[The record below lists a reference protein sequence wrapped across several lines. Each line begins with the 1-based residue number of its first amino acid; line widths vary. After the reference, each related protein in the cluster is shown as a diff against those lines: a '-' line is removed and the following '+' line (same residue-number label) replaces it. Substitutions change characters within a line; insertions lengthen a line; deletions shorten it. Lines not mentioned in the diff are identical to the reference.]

1 MKIKLAYIIALCFS
15 VKVAAQQPYTASFVA
30 KLGNDTVIVETYNMI
45 QHHLYGKAFLR
56 YPEDMIGVFDF
67 HFYPDGS
74 IRHYTMSFMNPDSPS
89 VTSAGTCGVFCDG
102 DSCTWYAAWPNGKK
116 EYEHKYAVE
125 HLDFIGGWTP
135 TLSLI
140 EWNCMRLI
148 KSGRQSLPM
157 TLLND
162 YIGLRQVA
170 VMKGNK
176 DTLIFGG
183 PFLEYTKITATP
195 EGRIVT
201 YDGTPTPWSYIV
213 TRHAPI
219 DVDEVAKRMSKT
231 PKIGI
236 PSPTVK
242 ATFPYGADT
251 IKLTY
256 GSPAKRGRKI
266 FGGVVPFDSV
276 WRTGANDPTRITLPF
291 DIRFDKTI
299 IPKGE
304 YSLYTI
310 PRRTDWLLIF
320 NTDLKEWPTDPNRSK
335 DFAQIKMKV
344 RRPATPQ
351 ERLIINMEKQKAGGV
366 IIVTWDDT
374 EAFAPFQVI
383 SPGPAD

>member
-1 MKIKLAYIIALCFS
+1 MKLHFIMILFFS
-15 VKVAAQQPYTASFVA
+15 ARIVAQQAYTASFVA
-30 KLGNDTVIVETYNMI
+30 KLGNDTVIVETYNMF
-45 QHHLYGKAFLR
+45 HNHLYGRAFLR
-56 YPEDMIGVFDF
+56 YPVDQIGVFDF

-74 IRHYTMSFMNPDSPS
+74 IRHYTMSYMKPDSGFI
-89 VTSAGTCGVFCDG
+89 TSSGSQGVFCENK
-102 DSCTWYAAWPNGKK
+102 SCTWYAVYPGSEK
-116 EYEHKYAVE
+116 EYENKYAVE
-125 HLDFIGGWTP
+125 HIDFIGGWTP

-148 KSGRQSLPM
+148 RSGQQTLPM
-157 TLLND
+157 TLIND
-162 YIGLRQVA
+162 YIGTRQVA

-183 PFLEYTKITATP
+183 PFLEYTKITSTP
-195 EGRIVT
+195 EGRILT

-219 DVDEVAKRMSKT
+219 DVDEAAKRLSKT

-236 PSPTVK
+236 PSPKIK
-242 ATFPYGADT
+242 AKFPVGQDT

-276 WRTGANDPTRITLPF
+276 WRTGANDPTRIILPF
-291 DIRFDKTI
+291 DVRFDKTI

-310 PRRTDWLLIF
+310 PNRGEWTLIF

-335 DFAQIKMKV
+335 DFAQVNMKV
-344 RRPATPQ
+344 KTTGAPN
-351 ERLIINMEKQKAGGV
+351 ERFIINIEPQKDGG
-366 IIVTWDDT
+366 IITLTWDET
-374 EAFAPFQVI
+374 TAYAPFQI
-383 SPGPAD
+383 IRK